1 MIKKRT
7 ICVAA
12 GCLLSSFLATAGELG
27 STPLSIMGF
36 RPVVSLFGGVAGL
49 SSNNSQ
55 TFHGTDDEIF
65 VYNYNGQDTS
75 TTTGFVGVF
84 FGAEHQLSYPGLFI
98 DAGLEYDYFG
108 HGKASGMNSVGIEPG
123 TSTLYQYN
131 YNIQS
136 QQVLAVAKLFA
147 TANLSALPSHP
158 FYPYVSVGLGAAFN
172 DASQFNTST
181 EETGSVNLTP
191 TFKSRSTT
199 DFSYTLGLGVDTNVN
214 QHVRVGVGYRFSD
227 FGNASLSNG
236 AIVFNQYRYPTSFSL
251 SVPNTYANQFIAQIT
266 YVA

>member
-84 FGAEHQLSYPGLFI
+84 FGAEHQLS
-98 DAGLEYDYFG
+98 
-108 HGKASGMNSVGIEPG
+108 
-123 TSTLYQYN
+123 
-131 YNIQS
+131 
-136 QQVLAVAKLFA
+136 VAKLFA